1 MALPDLEMLWERAR
15 MSRLLPKE
23 EDSLNKYLLD
33 LRQSTDLQKDL
44 YIRVLEKELGL
55 AIEEATPVRRLIPNH
70 EV

>member
-44 YIRVLEKELGL
+44 YIRVLEGELGL
-55 AIEEATPVRRLIPNH
+55 AIEEQGVRKLVPNR